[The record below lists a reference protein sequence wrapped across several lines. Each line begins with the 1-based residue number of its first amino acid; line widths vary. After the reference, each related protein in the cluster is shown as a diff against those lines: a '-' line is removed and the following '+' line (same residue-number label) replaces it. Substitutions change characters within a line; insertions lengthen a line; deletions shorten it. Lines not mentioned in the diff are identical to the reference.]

1 MRVVEKPWQVVEDVH
16 FEIGFGLFGLAAQQ
30 SGNRIITLSLDLI
43 TIHVHAPTVKR
54 GQAFSRNAAKPP
66 ENAVV

>member
-16 FEIGFGLFGLAAQQ
+16 IEIGLGLLGLAAQQ

-43 TIHVHAPTVKR
+43 TIRTRPQR
-54 GQAFSRNAAKPP
+54 
-66 ENAVV
+66 

>member
-16 FEIGFGLFGLAAQQ
+16 FEIGLGLFGLAAQQ

-43 TIHVHAPTVKR
+43 TTVHVYVTRPQR
-54 GQAFSRNAAKPP
+54 
-66 ENAVV
+66 

>member
-16 FEIGFGLFGLAAQQ
+16 FEIGLGLFGLAAQQ

-43 TIHVHAPTVKR
+43 TIHVTRPQR
-54 GQAFSRNAAKPP
+54 
-66 ENAVV
+66 